1 MQGRIAK
8 KQMEKPKLTRLNKGN
23 EKDRG
28 VRSFFL
34 RFLQLEKGGF
44 TMELFWN
51 TQRNLWQKLQETTLP
66 IVLYGMGNG
75 AVKLLHMCRVYGI
88 VVSAIFAS
96 DDFVRGQSFAGL
108 PVQHLA
114 DLEETYEDFVI
125 LVAFGSHD
133 KAVMARIDD
142 LARRHPLYLPDL
154 PVAGEE
160 WFDAAFLESHQE
172 EALQAEALWAD
183 EPSRQLYENLL
194 HYKWSGELAYLQK
207 TVDDEAVWQLL
218 QPWAG
223 EYYWDIGAYDGDSI
237 AAFLQASE
245 MNAQQIIAWEPDPKN
260 FRKLQKNITAWHL
273 SNVTLL
279 PYVAYHES
287 CTLSFAAGA
296 GRGSAI
302 AASGLPVVAKTIDEV
317 RGVGKCTLLKIDAEG
332 VEKEVLQGAATTLR
346 ECRPKLR
353 LAAYHRPGDLW
364 DLPLQLQSLQPSY
377 QLYLRRGRCYPAWDV
392 DIIAL

>member
-1 MQGRIAK
+1 MGNNKQIPKTLMIVMQGRIAK

-28 VRSFFL
+28 IRSFFHSISTIRKRWL
-34 RFLQLEKGGF
+34 YDGTLLEYAKEFMAKITGD
-44 TMELFWN
+44 N
-51 TQRNLWQKLQETTLP
+51 LP

-142 LARRHPLYLPDL
+142 LARRHPLYLPDYQWQGKSGL
-154 PVAGEE
+154 TLH
-160 WFDAAFLESHQE
+160 FLTHQE

-207 TVDDEAVWQLL
+207 TVDDEASL
-218 QPWAG
+218 
-223 EYYWDIGAYDGDSI
+223 
-237 AAFLQASE
+237 AAFAALGGG
-245 MNAQQIIAWEPDPKN
+245 I
-260 FRKLQKNITAWHL
+260 
-273 SNVTLL
+273 LL
-279 PYVAYHES
+279 GYW
-287 CTLSFAAGA
+287 
-296 GRGSAI
+296 
-302 AASGLPVVAKTIDEV
+302 
-317 RGVGKCTLLKIDAEG
+317 
-332 VEKEVLQGAATTLR
+332 
-346 ECRPKLR
+346 R
-353 LAAYHRPGDLW
+353 L
-364 DLPLQLQSLQPSY
+364 
-377 QLYLRRGRCYPAWDV
+377 
-392 DIIAL
+392 